1 VLFVVEHDC
10 AGGHAFHM
18 LARPI
23 VLPAPFALIG
33 AELFLGQGSNALE
46 VVRCQGLAAAKSL
59 CSANP
64 SRTSGLRAS
73 VEVHRFA
80 KAFPESERSV

>member
-1 VLFVVEHDC
+1 MCIL
-10 AGGHAFHM
+10 
-18 LARPI
+18 
-23 VLPAPFALIG
+23 
-33 AELFLGQGSNALE
+33 NAKNFE
-46 VVRCQGLAAAKSL
+46 AAKSL

-80 KAFPESERSV
+80 KTFPESERSV